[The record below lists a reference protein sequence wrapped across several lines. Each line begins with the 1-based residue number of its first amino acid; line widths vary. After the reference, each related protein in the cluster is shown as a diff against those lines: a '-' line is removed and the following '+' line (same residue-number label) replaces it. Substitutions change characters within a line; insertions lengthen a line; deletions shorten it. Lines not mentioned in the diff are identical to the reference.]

1 MREFGLKLCV
11 FLFLVAVFSGRT
23 NELGALTGAITGTI
37 LFWSIYQELLPAPI
51 SRPRRRVVVEEG
63 PAEAA
68 GD

>member
-23 NELGALTGAITGTI
+23 NELGTLTGAITGTI
-37 LFWSIYQELLPAPI
+37 LFWPIYRKLLPAPA

>member
-1 MREFGLKLCV
+1 MREFGLKLCI
-11 FLFLVAVFSGRT
+11 FLFLVSVLSGHT

-37 LFWSIYQELLPAPI
+37 LFWPIYRKLLPAPA

-63 PAEAA
+63 QAEAA